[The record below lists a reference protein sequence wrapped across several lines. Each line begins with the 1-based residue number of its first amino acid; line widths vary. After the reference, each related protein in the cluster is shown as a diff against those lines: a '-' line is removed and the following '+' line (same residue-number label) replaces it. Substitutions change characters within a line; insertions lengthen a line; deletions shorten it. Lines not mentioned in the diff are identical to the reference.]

1 MSEPIATDNSSKSRI
16 FIELGGRF
24 DQVFDQFSSQVIQK
38 IIPELLEILAPALLL
53 YFIVK
58 GWMIMSGRSRD
69 AFSDLIVQVGIMSFL
84 IAIGLSTT
92 QTFRYAHEAF
102 NAVQSILLGGLPTI
116 GEDGT
121 IGNTTTPL
129 TAQTTWVW
137 LQKLWNYMYYGLV
150 EAAEQVLK
158 TLAWYNFG
166 HQILVALLVIVGVL
180 ACAYFIFQIST
191 IFILN
196 KVVIT
201 LLIAF
206 SPIFFAL
213 GVFPPTRD
221 YLQNWLKTAAVY
233 ILGLVLVLAVGW
245 MFSSIYMFY
254 VKDIYDLI
262 EGSKSK
268 KGGLIFAFAE
278 VVVAIIMM
286 MFILSYVI
294 KIVPS
299 IAQSLIGKLVSAT
312 AFTPGSTVANDVF
325 NTAKQIKDS
334 FTPTPSESK
343 SDGKQT
349 DQKAQNIADQAN
361 SGGSAGLKKA
371 ASLAGGG
378 RKGGKGQSGGKQ
390 RAQSANNH
398 SKSNG
403 FTQAAPLSA
412 FAKGRGGSAQFS
424 SNGANS
430 GPAQSI
436 PVRGDSS
443 LSAGAGSSASK
454 ASGNSGASASYSAP
468 ASASQFSPNTANPKT
483 SMTSNGGDKAM
494 GASGSVSGYDLNAG
508 SGTNLSQSAPVKAA
522 NLASAPSSPNGDAS
536 NGSPSGSTPSA
547 PSDATKAANA
557 ATPIQA
563 SGGSIYSTKSAQAA
577 QQAKAPGQGGIQ
589 SDGLGSATIQNN
601 GLQQLKKA
609 QRQSHVVNA
618 ANQAGQTPKK
628 R

>member
-1 MSEPIATDNSSKSRI
+1 MADPTVPNSKGI
-16 FIELGGRF
+16 FINLGKRIDEIF
-24 DQVFDQFSSQVIQK
+24 DSFAVEVIQNLV
-38 IIPELLEILAPALLL
+38 PELLKIIAPCLLL
-53 YFIVK
+53 YFLIK
-58 GWMIMSGRSRD
+58 GWLIMSGRTQG
-69 AFSDLIVQVGIMSFL
+69 AISDLIMQVGMMSFL

-92 QTFRYAHEAF
+92 QTFRYAQDAF
-102 NAVQSILLGGLPTI
+102 NTIQSVFLSALPRMPDSN
-116 GEDGT
+116 GVSQD
-121 IGNTTTPL
+121 L
-129 TAQTTWVW
+129 SKLDTWFW
-137 LQKLWNYMYYGLV
+137 LQGLWDYMFQGFSNAFDIIWDELEWSDIGY
-150 EAAEQVLK
+150 
-158 TLAWYNFG
+158 
-166 HQILVALLVIVGVL
+166 ALLLAIVAVCGIGAGCFFL
-180 ACAYFIFQIST
+180 FSISSIFLI
-191 IFILN
+191 N
-196 KVVIT
+196 KVIIT

-206 SPIFFAL
+206 SPVFFAL
-213 GVFPPTRD
+213 GLFPVTRD
-221 YLQNWLKTAAVY
+221 YLINWAKTASVY
-233 ILGLVLVLAVGW
+233 LLSMVLLLTVGW
-245 MFSSIYMFY
+245 MSSSIFEFY
-254 VKDIYDLI
+254 VKDIYDLATAVEDDLI
-262 EGSKSK
+262 DDEMS
-268 KGGLIFAFAE
+268 GLMAAFVE
-278 VVVAIIMM
+278 VSAAIVLMLA
-286 MFILSYVI
+286 ILSYVI
-294 KIVPS
+294 RLLPS
-299 IAQSLIGKLVSAT
+299 LASSLTGKFMGAT
-312 AFTPGSTVANDVF
+312 AFTTSGNIMDDVQKEVNKLKSAFSTN
-325 NTAKQIKDS
+325 
-334 FTPTPSESK
+334 PSESK

-609 QRQSHVVNA
+609 QRQSHAVNA